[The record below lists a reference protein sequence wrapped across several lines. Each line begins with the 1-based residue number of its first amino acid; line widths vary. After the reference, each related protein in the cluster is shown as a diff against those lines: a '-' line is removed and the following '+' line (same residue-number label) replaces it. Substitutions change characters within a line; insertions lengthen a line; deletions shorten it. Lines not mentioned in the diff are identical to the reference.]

1 MKTKAIKII
10 VVTLLLNGALF
21 FVSYLHAYASDSTSV
36 QTVELTYSSILKSS
50 QVKINGERNYTYSI
64 RHAKRID
71 IKPLKDSQNK
81 LKSKAPE
88 EVVMNIAPDFP

>member
-71 IKPLKDSQNK
+71 IKNSQNK
-81 LKSKAPE
+81 LKAKAPE
-88 EVVMNIAPDFP
+88 EVVMNIAPESP